1 MGGPHFTKY
10 DGHMVAPGRKVVQS
24 INKGQRNN
32 KQKFLKC
39 SMQKDDILVVVKT
52 NK

>member
-24 INKGQRNN
+24 INKGQRN
-32 KQKFLKC
+32 KEKKFF
-39 SMQKDDILVVVKT
+39 
-52 NK
+52 